1 MESLNQILQ
10 VLIKLLDWYVLVM
23 PWEQGVLVRLGKYP
37 KLIEKGIHFKIPFL
51 DRVFVQESRTRL
63 IDLPMQTLSTKDNRT
78 LTIKPVVTYHL
89 VDIMLTFNTLAH
101 PEMTLS
107 GIVLG
112 YLSDYVSSKT
122 FDELN
127 KMDAEKFAQDSTD
140 AKNFG
145 LSDIDVKITSW
156 TEVPAL
162 RLLQDYSYLVEGMNL
177 SSK

>member
-37 KLIEKGIHFKIPFL
+37 KLIEKGIHFIIPFL
-51 DRVFVQESRTRL
+51 DRVFIQENRMRL
-63 IDLPMQTLSTKDNRT
+63 IDIPMQTLSTKDNRV
-78 LTIKPVVTYHL
+78 LTIKPVVMYHV
-89 VDIMLTFNTLAH
+89 VDIMTLFNTLTY

-112 YLSDYVSSKT
+112 YLSDYVSSVT
-122 FDELN
+122 FDELS
-127 KMDAEKFAQDSTD
+127 KVHAEEFAKLNTDS
-140 AKNFG
+140 KQFG

-162 RLLQDYSYLVEGMNL
+162 RLLQDYSHLLEGNNL